1 MIRNRLSYGWSV
13 RYVYNCAN
21 QLAERHDAAGSIE
34 KFTYDI
40 LGRLQGHC
48 DRDGRQVHYAYN
60 MLGSPTE
67 ISSCR
72 EHMADYSY
80 DAFGNQKIKLNSLKD
95 LPR

>member
-1 MIRNRLSYGWSV
+1 MVKSNEYK
-13 RYVYNCAN
+13 RYLHVYNRAN

-67 ISSCR
+67 ISSGR